1 MSSKLIDLTR
11 SNITLIYSNLLL
23 VSGTCFIVAIS
34 FVFAI
39 KVTMARKTRKRQQK
53 LTSPKLIKRNLFLLR
68 KNPDNQTDLIFLKII
83 SSKYTTHARKLLL
96 CNHNFKALLI
106 AVYV

>member
-23 VSGTCFIVAIS
+23 VSGKCFIVAIS

-39 KVTMARKTRKRQQK
+39 KVIMQER
-53 LTSPKLIKRNLFLLR
+53 LESVNRNSLLQ
-68 KNPDNQTDLIFLKII
+68 N
-83 SSKYTTHARKLLL
+83 
-96 CNHNFKALLI
+96 
-106 AVYV
+106 